1 MNFDFLRQTLE
12 TTFNTAWGATTPIVW
27 QNVGE
32 DIPDSSPW
40 VRFSIIPRHSRNV
53 VIGSD
58 IPRLIGFISVQ
69 IFVPLDTGLGTA
81 YSLADSVLG
90 VLQNKSISGIFTYAA
105 HVENVGEGIR
115 RIKDV
120 EQGFHQLNVAIPY
133 EAQT

>member
-1 MNFDFLRQTLE
+1 MNFDTLRQTLE
-12 TTFNTAWGATTPIVW
+12 TTFNTAWGVTTPIAW

-32 DIPDSSPW
+32 DIPHDSPW
-40 VRFSIIPRHSRNV
+40 VRFSIVPRHSQNV

-58 IPRLIGFISVQ
+58 IPRLVGFIAVQ

-81 YSLADSVLG
+81 YSLADSVLD